1 MQALQQ
7 HQITLA
13 EYFSI
18 GELQNKTELING
30 VIYDMVPPGP
40 NHSYIVGEIAKIL
53 IKNLDNEVIRQEQPI
68 QFFPDNAPQPDIA
81 ILKPEKTGYRTA
93 HPQAKDVI
101 ALIEVSDSTLKYD
114 SGDKMSLY
122 AQENIPLYFIVDLKN
137 KQVLKYSEPEK
148 NSYKK
153 IQKCQDIAIKILSLI
168 LPVKGLL

>member
-40 NHSYIVGEIAKIL
+40 NHSFTVREISRLLVLSLKDEIVS
-53 IKNLDNEVIRQEQPI
+53 QEQPI

-153 IQKCQDIAIKILSLI
+153 IQKCQDIAIKTLSLV
-168 LPVKGLL
+168 LPVKDLL